1 MLPTA
6 RDGSRFLAALPT
18 AYYAELRPQL
28 EAVTL
33 EQNETVHEPGGAAP
47 HVYFP
52 TGALVS
58 LIAVMK
64 DASSGGIEV
73 AIVGTEG
80 VAAIEPFL
88 GNDAIPLRAFT
99 QMRGTALRI
108 PRDAFITEACGR
120 GPLHDLIARYT
131 PAFFNTVARVAACNG
146 LHEVSE
152 RCARW
157 LLMAQD
163 ATGDSELEL
172 TQEFLSQMLAVRRA
186 SVTVAAGILQRAG
199 FVAYHH
205 GMVIVTNR
213 PGLETAACNC
223 YHAIR
228 RTYDEFLG

>member
-18 AYYAELRPQL
+18 EYYAELRPRL

-33 EQNETVHEPGGAAP
+33 EQNETVHEPGGASP

-52 TGALVS
+52 TGALIS
-58 LIAVMK
+58 LVAVMK

-73 AIVGTEG
+73 GVVGTEG
-80 VAAIEPFL
+80 VSGIEPFF

-99 QMRGTALRI
+99 QIRGAAFRM
-108 PRDAFITEACGR
+108 PSDAFTEVCGR

-131 PAFFNTVARVAACNG
+131 QAFFNTVARIAGCNC
-146 LHEVSE
+146 LHEVEE

-163 ATGDSELEL
+163 ATGSDELGL
-172 TQEFLSQMLAVRRA
+172 THEFLSQMLGVRRA

-199 FVAYHH
+199 YVDYRFGSVRILNGPA
-205 GMVIVTNR
+205 
-213 PGLETAACNC
+213 LEAAACNC

-228 RTYDEFLG
+228 ATYDELLG